1 MKKFYFKQ
9 NEEIYD
15 DKGNCY
21 SPHYSTEKTDKYF
34 ENLLENFIKSEYFKK
49 VNIGKIN
56 CISVIFQD
64 LFWIYSFNFIKYK
77 NLIEKV
83 RDSNIKFIKNP
94 KNFDYY
100 SNGYEKFKKFKN
112 GNNLSFRSILIFF
125 YGLSKKFLSKINILL
140 FIFSNLVKNNRNKIW
155 ISPDLVY
162 HENFK
167 LFNLKDKSN
176 LIIMNSKSFYN
187 ISSTYKFSTKNINH
201 SIYLEII
208 TRLSNYSLWR
218 LAIKLLKPKKIL
230 LQDNLFNDW
239 SIFLASKQSGVQCIG
254 VTHGLMTKYHKN
266 IIGSDLIKNI
276 EILKFDK
283 VYTWCEEFKNEIKKH
298 SKIYNEDSVFI
309 SGWISNK
316 DVTKKQL
323 NIFNNFDKYVL
334 HAFEINSNFLEIERI
349 MKFFQDKNYKIILK
363 KRPPF
368 NNYFQFEKIN
378 NIEIVNDFS
387 KEHIEKAFCSI
398 CNASTYIINYK
409 AMNIPIVIPRK
420 EHDGYNFF
428 FENHQ
433 NIFEFSPD
441 IESKIKNSKLDK
453 YDFPEITETFEKEF
467 N

>member
-1 MKKFYFKQ
+1 
-9 NEEIYD
+9 
-15 DKGNCY
+15 
-21 SPHYSTEKTDKYF
+21 
-34 ENLLENFIKSEYFKK
+34 
-49 VNIGKIN
+49 
-56 CISVIFQD
+56 
-64 LFWIYSFNFIKYK
+64 
-77 NLIEKV
+77 
-83 RDSNIKFIKNP
+83 
-94 KNFDYY
+94 
-100 SNGYEKFKKFKN
+100 
-112 GNNLSFRSILIFF
+112 
-125 YGLSKKFLSKINILL
+125 
-140 FIFSNLVKNNRNKIW
+140 
-155 ISPDLVY
+155 
-162 HENFK
+162 
-167 LFNLKDKSN
+167 
-176 LIIMNSKSFYN
+176 MNSKSFYN
-187 ISSTYKFSTKNINH
+187 ISSTYKFNTKNINH
-201 SIYLEII
+201 SIYLEIK

-239 SIFLASKQSGVQCIG
+239 SIFLASKQLGVPCIG

-266 IIGSDLIKNI
+266 IIGSDLFKNI